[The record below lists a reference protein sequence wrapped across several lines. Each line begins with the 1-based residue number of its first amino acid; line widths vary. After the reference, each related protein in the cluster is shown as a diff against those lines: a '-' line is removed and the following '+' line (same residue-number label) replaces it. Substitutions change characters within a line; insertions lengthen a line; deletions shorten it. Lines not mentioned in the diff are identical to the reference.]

1 MRGCIAMA
9 ACAFT
14 VACLTF
20 ALYLAVGMSAQLTD
34 IALGA

>member
-1 MRGCIAMA
+1 MRVCIAVA
-9 ACAFT
+9 ALAFT

-20 ALYLAVGMSAQLTD
+20 ALYLEVGMSSQLTD

>member
-1 MRGCIAMA
+1 MRVCIAVA
-9 ACAFT
+9 ALAFT

-20 ALYLAVGMSAQLTD
+20 ALYLAVGMSSQLTD